1 MLTRKKN
8 SRGFTLIE
16 LLVVI
21 AIIAVLIALLLPA
34 VQQAREAA
42 RRSQCKNNLKQIG
55 LAMHNYHDT
64 FNQFA
69 RPASFS
75 LTLGSGLNL
84 KSGTSWCT
92 ALLPYIDQAPSYNL
106 YNMDLSPYDAANANA
121 VVAVVPAFLCPSVP
135 RASNIQSMSIPAG
148 TTLASGYPP
157 TGQVHALKGGSCDY
171 DPPSGVRA
179 GFQAAAVA
187 QNPALANV
195 GSRTG
200 WATWTLR
207 CLDLPQFSDAGD
219 GGKIRD
225 ITDGTSNT
233 ILMCE
238 LAGRNDLYRVGKKI
252 SAPDTEAIAQS
263 MVGSGNWACLFK
275 GDSWVSGRLI
285 DGTEA
290 PGPQGGGP
298 YAVNRSNVNTSG
310 LYSWHVGGA
319 HIALCDGTVRFV
331 SENIS
336 AATLSSLVTAAGG
349 EVVGEF

>member
-1 MLTRKKN
+1 MLTRTKS

-55 LAMHNYHDT
+55 LAFHNYHDSFNT
-64 FNQFA
+64 F
-69 RPASFS
+69 ASPSTFS
-75 LTLGSGLNL
+75 ITLSSGLVFVG
-84 KSGTSWCT
+84 GTSWCT
-92 ALLPYIDQAPSYNL
+92 AVLPYIDQAPAYNL
-106 YNMDLSPYDAANANA
+106 YDMNLSPYNPTNAAA
-121 VVAVVPAFLCPSVP
+121 VKGVVPAFLCPSVP
-135 RASNIQSMSIPAG
+135 RTSNTQTMTIPAG
-148 TTLASGYPP
+148 LVLASGFPP
-157 TGQVHALKGGSCDY
+157 TGAAVTMTGGSCDY
-171 DPPSGVRA
+171 DPPSGVRS

-195 GSRTG
+195 QRTG
-200 WATWTLR
+200 WNTWTMR
-207 CLDLPQFSDAGD
+207 CLDVPSVSDPGE

-233 ILMCE
+233 ILMSE
-238 LAGRNDLYRVGKKI
+238 LAGRNELWRVGKKI
-252 SAPDTEAIAQS
+252 GSSDPEAAAQA

-285 DGTEA
+285 DGTEIS
-290 PGPQGGGP
+290 GGGGP

-310 LYSWHVGGA
+310 LYSWHAGGA
-319 HIALCDGTVRFV
+319 HIALCDGTVRFIG
-331 SENIS
+331 ENIS
-336 AATLSSLVTAAGG
+336 AAVLSSLVTRAGG

>member
-69 RPASFS
+69 RPSSFS
-75 LTLGSGLNL
+75 ITLGSGL
-84 KSGTSWCT
+84 KFASGTSWCT
-92 ALLPYIDQAPSYNL
+92 AVLPYIDQAPSYNL
-106 YNMDLSPYDAANANA
+106 YNMDLSPYSAANAAA
-121 VVAVVPAFLCPSVP
+121 VVAVVPAFICPTVP
-135 RASNIQSMSIPAG
+135 RASNTQTMNIPAG
-148 TTLASGYPP
+148 VVLADGFPP
-157 TGQVHALKGGSCDY
+157 TGAAVTLTGGSCDY

-179 GFQAAAVA
+179 GFQQAAVA

-200 WATWTLR
+200 WATWTMR
-207 CLDLPQFSDAGD
+207 CLDLPTVSDPGD

-238 LAGRNDLYRVGKKI
+238 LAGRNELWRVGKKI
-252 SAPDTEAIAQS
+252 SAPDPEAIAQA

-285 DGTEA
+285 DGTEL
-290 PGPQGGGP
+290 PDPPEGGP
-298 YAVNRSNVNTSG
+298 FAVNRSNVNTSG

-319 HIALCDGTVRFV
+319 HIALCDGTVRFI

>member
-1 MLTRKKN
+1 MLTRNKN

-69 RPASFS
+69 RPSSFS
-75 LTLGSGLNL
+75 ITLGSGLNFI
-84 KSGTSWCT
+84 SGTSWCT
-92 ALLPYIDQAPSYNL
+92 AILPYIDQAPSYNL
-106 YNMDLSPYDAANANA
+106 YNMDASPYNATNAAA
-121 VVAVVPAFLCPSVP
+121 VVAVVPAFICPSVP
-135 RASNIQSMSIPAG
+135 RSSNTQTMTIPAG
-148 TTLASGYPP
+148 VVLATGFPP
-157 TGQVHALKGGSCDY
+157 TGGAFTLTGGSCDY

-187 QNPALANV
+187 QNPALAGV
-195 GSRTG
+195 QRTG
-200 WATWTLR
+200 WATWTMR
-207 CLDLPQFSDAGD
+207 CLDLPTVSDPGD

-238 LAGRNDLYRVGKKI
+238 LAGRNELWRNGKKI
-252 SAPDTEAIAQS
+252 PTSDPEAATQAV
-263 MVGSGNWACLFK
+263 VGSGNWACLFK

-285 DGTEA
+285 DGSDGTSPE
-290 PGPQGGGP
+290 GGP
-298 YAVNRSNVNTSG
+298 YAVNRANTNTSG

-319 HIALCDGTVRFV
+319 HIALCDGTVRFI
-331 SENIS
+331 SENIG